1 MNPELWW
8 WIAAAVAVAAELA
21 SGTFYL
27 LMVALGL
34 VSGGL
39 AAVAGV
45 GLVGQLLAAAL
56 VGGGAVAGWAVWRQR
71 SAPGPAGSDATLQLD
86 VGHAIEVT
94 AWQPDGSARAHYR
107 GSDWAVRWHGSP
119 AEPPPGPG
127 RYVIRGQQGNELIVG
142 R

>member
-21 SGTFYL
+21 TGTFYL

-39 AAVAGV
+39 AAASGV
-45 GLVGQLLAAAL
+45 GLAGQLLVAAA
-56 VGGGAVAGWAVWRQR
+56 VGGGAVAAWAVWRQR
-71 SAPGPAGSDATLQLD
+71 SVPGPAGGDASLQLD
-86 VGHAIEVT
+86 LGQPIEVT

-107 GSDWAVRWHGSP
+107 GSDWAVRWQGSP
-119 AEPPPGPG
+119 AEPLPGPG
-127 RYVIRGQQGNELIVG
+127 HYVIRGQRGNELIVG